1 MEQRDGE
8 RADSDADHFDRLYR
22 RYGDQIFW
30 FSLRRTGDRTTA
42 DEIRS
47 SVFYEAWRRRQDVDL
62 TTRAALPWLY
72 GVAVNV
78 IRNHL
83 RSTRRRE
90 AAFRRL
96 PPPLTEDDLADE
108 ATDRVYASDR
118 ARTIVDLVN
127 RLPPGE
133 RDVVVLCLVGDLTYT
148 GAARELGLPVGTV
161 RSRLSRARA
170 RLVALGSPAVQVEPS

>member
-1 MEQRDGE
+1 MQNRGGE
-8 RADSDADHFDRLYR
+8 RVDPDADHFEGLYR
-22 RYGDQIFW
+22 QHGEQIFW
-30 FSLRRTGDRTTA
+30 FCLRRTGDRTA
-42 DEIRS
+42 AEEIRS
-47 SVFYEAWRRRQDVDL
+47 AVFYEAWRRRTEVDL

-72 GVAVNV
+72 GVAVNA

-96 PPPLTEDDLADE
+96 PPPSNGNDPAEE
-108 ATDRVYASDR
+108 ATDRIDASER
-118 ARTIVDLVN
+118 ARTVVELVN

-133 RDVVVLCLVGDLTYT
+133 RDVVVLCMVADLSYV
-148 GAARELGLPVGTV
+148 GAARKLGLPVGTV

-170 RLVALGSPAVQVEPS
+170 RLIASGHLGCQ

>member
-1 MEQRDGE
+1 MEKCGGD
-8 RADSDADHFDRLYR
+8 RADSDAEHFDRLYR
-22 RYGDQIFW
+22 RYGDRILW

-42 DEIRS
+42 EEIRS
-47 SVFYEAWRRRQDVDL
+47 AVFYEAWRRRRDVDL

-72 GVAVNV
+72 GVATNV

-83 RSTRRRE
+83 RATRRRE

-96 PPPLTEDDLADE
+96 PPPLTEIDPAEE

-118 ARTIVDLVN
+118 ARTIVDRVN

-133 RDVVVLCLVGDLTYT
+133 RDVVVLCLVGDLSYT

-170 RLVALGSPAVQVEPS
+170 RLVSPGHQRCG

>member
-1 MEQRDGE
+1 MEKCTGD
-8 RADSDADHFDRLYR
+8 RADPDAEHFDRLYR

-42 DEIRS
+42 EEIRS
-47 SVFYEAWRRRQDVDL
+47 TVFYEAWRRRGDVDL

-96 PPPLTEDDLADE
+96 PPPSTEIDPAE
-108 ATDRVYASDR
+108 AATDRVYASDR
-118 ARTIVDLVN
+118 ARAMVDRVN

-133 RDVVVLCLVGDLTYT
+133 RDVVVLCLVGELSYT

-170 RLVALGSPAVQVEPS
+170 RLVALGDQRGG

>member
-1 MEQRDGE
+1 
-8 RADSDADHFDRLYR
+8 
-22 RYGDQIFW
+22 
-30 FSLRRTGDRTTA
+30 
-42 DEIRS
+42 
-47 SVFYEAWRRRQDVDL
+47 VFYEAWRRRKDVDL
-62 TTRAALPWLY
+62 TTRAALPLLY

-96 PPPLTEDDLADE
+96 PPPATEIDPADE
-108 ATDRVYASDR
+108 ATDRIYASEY
-118 ARTIVDLVN
+118 ARTFIELIN

-133 RDVVVLCLVGDLTYT
+133 REVLVLCLLADLSYA

-170 RLVALGSPAVQVEPS
+170 RLLSSETLTT

>member
-1 MEQRDGE
+1 MEKCGGD
-8 RADSDADHFDRLYR
+8 RADPYAEHFDRLYR
-22 RYGDQIFW
+22 RHGDQIFW
-30 FSLRRTGDRTTA
+30 FCLRRTGDRTTA

-47 SVFYEAWRRRQDVDL
+47 AVFYEAWRRRRDVDL

-96 PPPLTEDDLADE
+96 PPPSAEIDPADE
-108 ATDRVYASDR
+108 VTDRVYASDR
-118 ARTIVDLVN
+118 ARVIVDLVN

-133 RDVVVLCLVGDLTYT
+133 RDVVVLCLVGDLSYT

-170 RLVALGSPAVQVEPS
+170 RLVSSGHQCCG